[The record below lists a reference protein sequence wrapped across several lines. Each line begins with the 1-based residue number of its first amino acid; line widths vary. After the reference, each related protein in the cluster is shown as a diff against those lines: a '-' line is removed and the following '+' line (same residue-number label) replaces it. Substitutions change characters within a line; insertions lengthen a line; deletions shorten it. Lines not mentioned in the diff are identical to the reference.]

1 MKRILIVEDEPD
13 IAIVLKRFLE
23 QADFEVEHAEDGEK
37 AIRLYQ
43 QWKPSLVLLDVML
56 PDIDGW
62 AILKHIRAHSSCPVI
77 MLTALNEI
85 GSRLGGLNAGAD
97 DYISKPFVA
106 EEVVARVKAVLRR
119 WPQVRMED
127 TVFFGGLKIDFV
139 SREVFLN
146 GKPVRLPPR
155 DLSLLLFLANH
166 PNQSFDREQLISAVW
181 GMDYEGIDRAV
192 DLAVGRVRQ
201 ALSDW
206 SAEDGG
212 IETMRGL
219 GYKFHVKPQA

>member
-13 IAIVLKRFLE
+13 ISMVLKRYLERAEFEVE
-23 QADFEVEHAEDGEK
+23 QADDGEK
-37 AIRLYQ
+37 AILLYH

-62 AILKHIRAHSSCPVI
+62 TILKHIRSHSSCPVI

-97 DYISKPFVA
+97 DYISKPFIA
-106 EEVVARVKAVLRR
+106 DEVVARVKAVLRR
-119 WPQVRMED
+119 WPQVRVED
-127 TVFFGGLKIDFV
+127 TVLFGGLKIDFG

-146 GKPVRLPPR
+146 GRQVRLPPR
-155 DLSLLLFLANH
+155 DLSLLLFFADH

-192 DLAVGRVRQ
+192 DLAVGRIRQ
-201 ALSDW
+201 ALADW
-206 SAEDGG
+206 SGEDGE

-219 GYKFHVKPQA
+219 GYKFRVKPKA

>member
-13 IAIVLKRFLE
+13 ISIVLKRYLEKAEYEVE
-23 QADFEVEHAEDGEK
+23 QAENGEK
-37 AIRLYQ
+37 AIRLYG

-56 PDIDGW
+56 PDIDGRS
-62 AILKHIRAHSSCPVI
+62 ILKHIRSHSSCPVI

-85 GSRLGGLNAGAD
+85 DSRLEGLDAGAD
-97 DYISKPFVA
+97 DYISKPFAA
-106 EEVVARVKAVLRR
+106 EEVVARVRAVLRR
-119 WPQVRMED
+119 WPQVRVEN
-127 TVFFGGLKIDFV
+127 TVLYGGLKIDFV

-166 PNQSFDREQLISAVW
+166 PNQSFGREQLIDSVW

-201 ALSDW
+201 ALTDW
-206 SAEDGG
+206 SREDGE

-219 GYKFHVKPQA
+219 GYKFHVKPKA